1 MRKVVRC
8 ALRGLAYA
16 KANRRESVERICTST
31 GMEATATT
39 ASTQECCS
47 QSVFNLDRNFIFHR
61 RILT

>member
-8 ALRGLAYA
+8 CAVSPHA

-31 GMEATATT
+31 GMEATVYDGFDT
-39 ASTQECCS
+39 ECCS